1 MIKKKKSLRKKEKE
15 TVWARVQAYGDDFEL
30 SIGGSGVLSKEDL
43 LRNIRDETKIGKQII
58 RIQMEY
64 LRDLVNG
71 NIYKML
77 DD

>member
-15 TVWARVQAYGDDFEL
+15 TVWARVQACGDDFEL